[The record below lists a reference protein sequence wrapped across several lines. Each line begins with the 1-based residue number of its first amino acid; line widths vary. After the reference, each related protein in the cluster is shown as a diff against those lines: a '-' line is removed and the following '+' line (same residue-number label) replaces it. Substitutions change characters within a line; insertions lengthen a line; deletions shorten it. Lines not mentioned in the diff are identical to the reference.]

1 VVAGL
6 GRRRGVAEIHGVRLM
21 GWPAYALHRAYH
33 LWAMPT
39 AERKARIVL
48 DWVGSALLG
57 RDPVATGAVVPAPR
71 RGDGPTE
78 VAVET
83 PAPVMP
89 VVRSDDYDQPTLRE
103 PHPTLPTPGGWT
115 MAARPDHAMTGEQP
129 ALTWIRPGRP
139 DFLQR

>member
-1 VVAGL
+1 
-6 GRRRGVAEIHGVRLM
+6 M

-48 DWVGSALLG
+48 DWVASALLG

-71 RGDGPTE
+71 RGDAEP
-78 VAVET
+78 AVPEPASPVRKVPFQTLDVGRSAVT
-83 PAPVMP
+83 PAP

-103 PHPTLPTPGGWT
+103 PHPSLPTPGGWT
-115 MAARPDHAMTGEQP
+115 MAARPDHALTGEQS
-129 ALTWIRPGRP
+129 ALTWVRPGRH

>member
-1 VVAGL
+1 
-6 GRRRGVAEIHGVRLM
+6 M

-71 RGDGPTE
+71 RGDGEEHVSDVRE
-78 VAVET
+78 VPLSACSPSLDVRESALT
-83 PAPVMP
+83 PAPAEF
-89 VVRSDDYDQPTLRE
+89 DQPTLRE
-103 PHPTLPTPGGWT
+103 PHPSLPIPGGWT
-115 MAARPDHAMTGEQP
+115 MAARPDHAVTGGRP
-129 ALTWIRPGRP
+129 ALTWVRPERH
-139 DFLQR
+139 DVLEH